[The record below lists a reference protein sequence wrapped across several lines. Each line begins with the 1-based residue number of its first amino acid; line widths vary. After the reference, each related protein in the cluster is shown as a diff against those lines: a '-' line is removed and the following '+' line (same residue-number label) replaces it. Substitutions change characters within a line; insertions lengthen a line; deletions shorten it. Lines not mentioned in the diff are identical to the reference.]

1 MKRYPSS
8 ATVALSL
15 ALIVLAP
22 GTGATQDL
30 PVVKGRTIVARV
42 QGEPITLDELNRQ
55 VAAMKGGQA
64 SGSTV
69 DRSAELALL
78 HRMIT
83 TLLIAQEA
91 RRMELDKVPEIR
103 RSVDSFARV
112 SLREELV
119 ERVVKDVKADPKEV
133 DRVYR
138 DSVAEWKVSA
148 ALFAKEE
155 HATGMAAAVKAGGDF
170 GELARA
176 YLAQGT
182 AAKVED
188 GVVLKRQT
196 MDPAIGKAIETLA
209 VGSAS
214 PVISIKSG
222 FVVLKL
228 EDIRHPDDP
237 AARAAA
243 EQIVLTANRKGAV
256 SAFDEALRK
265 KYGKIDREL
274 LKGIDY
280 ESDKPGIEALLKDRR
295 VLAEIKGEK
304 PITVAELTEE
314 LKFQFFHGTGL
325 AAERKRLNARKEQVL
340 DGILHRKVFRKEAL
354 RLKLDKTDAYRDKLK
369 EYESAALFEAFLR
382 KAIVPDV
389 KLTAEEVRTYY
400 DDHRSE
406 YTSPE
411 MMRIKGLVFT
421 DRASAEAAMAS
432 LQKGADF
439 QWVASH
445 ADAQIAA
452 GTAGVLSFDGKAIM
466 TTELPD
472 GVRKAVAGA
481 RTGDARL
488 YASPEKHFYALL
500 IERVVEAAPQ
510 PFEQVRG
517 EIAKKVL
524 AAKVQKA
531 VEEYAEKLRALSE
544 VRVYLKGS

>member
-1 MKRYPSS
+1 MKRYSSS
-8 ATVALSL
+8 ATAAFSL

-22 GTGATQDL
+22 GTGTAQDL
-30 PVVKGRTIVARV
+30 PVVKGRKIVAHV
-42 QGEPITLDELNRQ
+42 QGEPITLDELNQQ

-69 DRSAELALL
+69 DRNAELALL
-78 HRMIT
+78 RRLIN
-83 TLLIAQEA
+83 TLLIVQEA
-91 RRMELDKVPEIR
+91 RRMELDKLPEIR

-133 DRVYR
+133 DRAYR
-138 DSVAEWKVSA
+138 ASVAEWKVSA
-148 ALFAKEE
+148 ALFEKEE
-155 HATGMAAAVKAGGDF
+155 HATGMAAEVKAGKDF

-176 YLAQGT
+176 YLAQGKAT
-182 AAKVED
+182 KVED
-188 GVVLKRQT
+188 GVVLKPQT
-196 MDPAIGKAIETLA
+196 MDPAIGKAVDPLA
-209 VGSAS
+209 VGTAS
-214 PVISIKSG
+214 PVISTKSG
-222 FVVLKL
+222 FVVLQL
-228 EDIRHPDDP
+228 QDIRHPDNP
-237 AARAAA
+237 AARTAA
-243 EQIVLTANRKGAV
+243 ERIVLTGNRKDAV
-256 SAFDEALRK
+256 AAFDEALRK
-265 KYGKIDREL
+265 KYAKIDREL
-274 LKGIDY
+274 LKSIDY

-295 VLAEIKGEK
+295 GLAEIKGEK
-304 PITVAELTEE
+304 PITVAELTEA
-314 LKFQFFHGTGL
+314 LKFQFFHGTAL

-340 DGILHRKVFRKEAL
+340 DGLLHRKVFRKEAL
-354 RLKLDKTDAYRDKLK
+354 RLKLDKTDAYRGKVK

-389 KLTAEEVRTYY
+389 RLKPEEVRTYY

-411 MMRIKGLVFT
+411 MMRIKSLVFA
-421 DRASAEAAMAS
+421 DRTSAEAAVES

-445 ADAQIAA
+445 ADAQVSPN
-452 GTAGVLSFDGKAIM
+452 TTGVLSFDGKPIM

-481 RTGDARL
+481 RSGDARL
-488 YASPEKHFYALL
+488 YASPERHFYMLA

-531 VEEYAEKLRALSE
+531 VEEYAEKLRALSD

>member
-1 MKRYPSS
+1 MKRYSSS
-8 ATVALSL
+8 ATAAFSL

-22 GTGATQDL
+22 GTGTAQDL
-30 PVVKGRTIVARV
+30 PVVKGRKIVAHV
-42 QGEPITLDELNRQ
+42 QGEPVTLDELNQQ

-69 DRSAELALL
+69 DRNAELALL
-78 HRMIT
+78 RRLIN
-83 TLLIAQEA
+83 TLLIVQEA
-91 RRMELDKVPEIR
+91 RRMELDKLPEIR

-133 DRVYR
+133 DRAYR
-138 DSVAEWKVSA
+138 ASVAEWKVSA
-148 ALFAKEE
+148 ALFEKEE
-155 HATGMAAAVKAGGDF
+155 HATGMAAEVKAGKDF

-176 YLAQGT
+176 YLAQGKAT
-182 AAKVED
+182 KVED
-188 GVVLKRQT
+188 GVVLKPQT
-196 MDPAIGKAIETLA
+196 MDPAIGKAVDPLA

-214 PVISIKSG
+214 PVISTKSG
-222 FVVLKL
+222 FVVLQL
-228 EDIRHPDDP
+228 QDIRHPDNP
-237 AARAAA
+237 AARTAA
-243 EQIVLTANRKGAV
+243 ERIVLTGNRKDAV
-256 SAFDEALRK
+256 AAFDEALRK
-265 KYGKIDREL
+265 KYAKIDREL
-274 LKGIDY
+274 LKSIDY

-295 VLAEIKGEK
+295 GLAEIKGEK
-304 PITVAELTEE
+304 PITVAELTEA
-314 LKFQFFHGTGL
+314 LKFQFFHGTAL

-340 DGILHRKVFRKEAL
+340 DGLLHRKVFRKEAL
-354 RLKLDKTDAYRDKLK
+354 RLKLDKTDAYRGKVK

-389 KLTAEEVRTYY
+389 RLKPEEVRTYY

-411 MMRIKGLVFT
+411 MMRIKSLVFA
-421 DRASAEAAMAS
+421 DRTSAEAAVES

-445 ADAQIAA
+445 ADAQVSPN
-452 GTAGVLSFDGKAIM
+452 TTGVLSFDGKPIM

-481 RTGDARL
+481 RSGDARL
-488 YASPEKHFYALL
+488 YASPERHFYMLA

-531 VEEYAEKLRALSE
+531 VEEYAEKLRALSD
-544 VRVYLKGS
+544 VRVYLKAS

>member
-1 MKRYPSS
+1 MKRYSSS
-8 ATVALSL
+8 ATAAFSL

-22 GTGATQDL
+22 GTGTAQDL
-30 PVVKGRTIVARV
+30 PVVKGRKIVAHV
-42 QGEPITLDELNRQ
+42 QGEPITLDELNQQ

-69 DRSAELALL
+69 DRNAELALL
-78 HRMIT
+78 RRLIN
-83 TLLIAQEA
+83 TLLIVQEA
-91 RRMELDKVPEIR
+91 RRMELDKLPEIR

-133 DRVYR
+133 DRAYR
-138 DSVAEWKVSA
+138 ASVAEWKVSA
-148 ALFAKEE
+148 ALFEKEE
-155 HATGMAAAVKAGGDF
+155 HATGMAAEVKAGKDF

-176 YLAQGT
+176 YLAQGKAT
-182 AAKVED
+182 KVED
-188 GVVLKRQT
+188 GVVLKPQT
-196 MDPAIGKAIETLA
+196 MDPAIGKAVDPLA

-214 PVISIKSG
+214 PVISTKSG
-222 FVVLKL
+222 FVVLQL
-228 EDIRHPDDP
+228 QDIRHPDNP
-237 AARAAA
+237 AARTAA
-243 EQIVLTANRKGAV
+243 ERIVLTGNRKDAV
-256 SAFDEALRK
+256 AAFDEALRK
-265 KYGKIDREL
+265 KYAKIDREL
-274 LKGIDY
+274 LKSIDY

-295 VLAEIKGEK
+295 GLAEIKGEK
-304 PITVAELTEE
+304 PITVAELTEA
-314 LKFQFFHGTGL
+314 LKFQFFHGTAL

-340 DGILHRKVFRKEAL
+340 DGLLHRKVFRKEAL
-354 RLKLDKTDAYRDKLK
+354 RLKLDKTDAYRGKVK

-389 KLTAEEVRTYY
+389 RLKPEEVRTYY

-411 MMRIKGLVFT
+411 MMRIKSLVFA
-421 DRASAEAAMAS
+421 DRTSAEAAVES

-445 ADAQIAA
+445 ADAQVSPN
-452 GTAGVLSFDGKAIM
+452 TTGVLSFDGKPIM

-481 RTGDARL
+481 RSGDARL
-488 YASPEKHFYALL
+488 YASPERHFYMLA

-531 VEEYAEKLRALSE
+531 VEEYAEKLRALSD